1 MSDISNLS
9 NLAGANTALAR
20 NTSSGRPA
28 PPEPATVQQAV
39 AQPLTTPQ
47 SSVTQSPRADGAA
60 WQRNTRSDGH
70 QPQPGAAPTHQQ
82 VNDTINHLN
91 QRLRH
96 YNTAL
101 EFEMD
106 DQYDKMVVRIVD
118 RDTQEVVR
126 QIPSEKTLAL
136 AQFFNELDEQQ
147 GQESFVALQN
157 SGDQNQLDLKL
168 EGLLF
173 QAKV

>member
-60 WQRNTRSDGH
+60 WQRNTRSDG
-70 QPQPGAAPTHQQ
+70 QQLQPGAAPTRQQ

-91 QRLRH
+91 QRLRY

-126 QIPSEKTLAL
+126 QIPSEKVLAFS
-136 AQFFNELDEQQ
+136 QFFDELENQQ
-147 GQESFVALQN
+147 
-157 SGDQNQLDLKL
+157 DLKSPAML
-168 EGLLF
+168 QGRLPQDDLHSQIAGLLF
-173 QAKV
+173 QAKA